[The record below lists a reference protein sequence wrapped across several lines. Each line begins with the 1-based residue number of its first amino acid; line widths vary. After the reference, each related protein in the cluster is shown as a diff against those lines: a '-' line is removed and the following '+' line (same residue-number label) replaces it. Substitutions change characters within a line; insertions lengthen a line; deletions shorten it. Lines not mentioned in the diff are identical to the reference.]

1 MVAPFLEK
9 IRWESVILVAL
20 HDFRF
25 SFRTQLPW
33 LVHQSQWCSVSV
45 KQCDRP
51 GGGFTAHEPCM
62 ASTDEFECVFQSIL
76 SAQAQCTT
84 SVYKAK
90 WIFFQSYVKKRGL
103 KALFC
108 VINLMLSFL
117 QLLPDRYLLHS
128 TMKVYCTGWVKEGLF
143 NNTAVLL
150 FATCQ
155 VCYFILCHMCV
166 YHYVNITL

>member
-1 MVAPFLEK
+1 MTFGLVLEHNYLG
-9 IRWESVILVAL
+9 WSTSLSGVVSLSNSVTGQVVVSQHMNPAWHPLMNLSVC
-20 HDFRF
+20 
-25 SFRTQLPW
+25 SSQSW
-33 LVHQSQWCSVSV
+33 VHRLSVPLQFI
-45 KQCDRP
+45 KQN
-51 GGGFTAHEPCM
+51 GF
-62 ASTDEFECVFQSIL
+62 
-76 SAQAQCTT
+76 
-84 SVYKAK
+84 
-90 WIFFQSYVKKRGL
+90 FFQSYVKKRGL

-117 QLLPDRYLLHS
+117 QLLSDRYLLHS